1 MSSLSLTLAMNVMEG
16 NKQRSKGRMWWLGN
30 SAWIRWMATQRRPG
44 EDAWGLLLSE
54 RWTATMVSEAS
65 KGAGCCFMSAGWGG
79 GIGIGGGVGM
89 GVCVGSAFAKEED
102 GRCWLV
108 NRVSIFRR
116 RRSSLAAM
124 EAWVTT
130 RSAMAVS
137 RRSKHSEESS
147 SSAIG
152 VLNEST
158 KLL

>member
-1 MSSLSLTLAMNVMEG
+1 MVAGELRMDPMDGNPTTTGGGRLGLAVIGEVDG
-16 NKQRSKGRMWWLGN
+16 NNGKRS
-30 SAWIRWMATQRRPG
+30 QQ
-44 EDAWGLLLSE
+44 
-54 RWTATMVSEAS
+54 
-65 KGAGCCFMSAGWGG
+65 GCGVCFMSAGWGG

-130 RSAMAVS
+130 RSAMAAS